1 MHRFSIINFIIFQ
14 SCWALAASF
23 PASAPFFMIGL
34 LGVHFVLTPTRK
46 ADGFLLIAALAG
58 ILVDQFMVWIGI
70 LEVDQP
76 WIPIWLILLWG
87 HFILCLNHSLLWL
100 SKLAWY
106 WVAFLGEVFG
116 TLSYWSGLKLG
127 VFNTELSQPSFILSY
142 AIAWTILLPILSY
155 WAKITRE
162 RYILK

>member
-34 LGVHFVLTPTRK
+34 FGVHFALTPTRK
-46 ADGFLLIAALAG
+46 ADGVLLIAALVG
-58 ILVDQFMVWIGI
+58 ILVDQLMLWIGI
-70 LEVDQP
+70 LEVGQQ
-76 WIPIWLILLWG
+76 WIPIWLILLWC

-127 VFNTELSQPSFILSY
+127 VFSSEFTQLSFILSY
-142 AIAWTILLPILSY
+142 AIAWTILLPSLCY
-155 WAKITRE
+155 WAKISRK
-162 RYILK
+162 RYA